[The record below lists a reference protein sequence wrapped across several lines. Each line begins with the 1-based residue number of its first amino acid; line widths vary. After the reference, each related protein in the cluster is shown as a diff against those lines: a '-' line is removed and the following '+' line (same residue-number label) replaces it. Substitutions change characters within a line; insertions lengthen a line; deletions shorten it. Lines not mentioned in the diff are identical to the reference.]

1 MSDDALIRK
10 ANLKALGKSATELA
24 LATGKSYQYW
34 RDVMET
40 PKSFGEKSARNVE
53 EKLGLSRGSLDTAGY
68 YSATAPKPSMS
79 EFSKSVFSAMQH
91 LEHIDMPAEPQVEF
105 APSAP
110 DIRFSMAPDED
121 EQEAKDT
128 EPPAT
133 VENLLP
139 IETLM
144 AGLSA
149 YLMKMDHDARDDAG
163 DVLRKL
169 AAKPENHARAA
180 AMFAAAFQQRRRKV
194 A

>member
-10 ANLKALGKSATELA
+10 ANLKALGKSASELA
-24 LATGKSYQYW
+24 SITGKSYQYW

-53 EKLGLSRGSLDTAGY
+53 EKLGLPRCSLDTAGH
-68 YSATAPKPSMS
+68 YSADASKPSMS
-79 EFSKSVFSAMQH
+79 AFSKSVLSAMQR
-91 LEHIDMPAEPQVEF
+91 IDMPAEPQFEF
-105 APSAP
+105 EPSP
-110 DIRFSMAPDED
+110 TDIRFSMAPDEE

-133 VENLLP
+133 AANLLP

-149 YLMKMDHDARDDAG
+149 YLAQMDHDARDDAG